1 MTLFLGRPNT
11 TAPYSLEMLERAHR
25 AQQSSNENKEMTCM
39 VAQESHANQ
48 NQFRFKTVS
57 KRIQNDFKTVS
68 KRIQNGYKTVFKT
81 NSK

>member
-1 MTLFLGRPNT
+1 MP
-11 TAPYSLEMLERAHR
+11 
-25 AQQSSNENKEMTCM
+25 NKEKTVIEGSYM

-68 KRIQNGYKTVFKT
+68 KRIQNGFKTVFKT
-81 NSK
+81 NSKRIQNEFKTNSK